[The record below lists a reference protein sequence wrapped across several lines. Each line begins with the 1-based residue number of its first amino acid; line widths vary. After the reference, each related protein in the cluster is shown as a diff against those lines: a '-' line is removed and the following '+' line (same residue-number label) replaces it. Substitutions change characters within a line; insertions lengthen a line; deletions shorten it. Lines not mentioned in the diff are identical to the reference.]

1 MEMDKENSQ
10 IRDEYNSYI
19 LAKAMY
25 DRFFNELMTAV
36 VNSMENFKNAQVKTK
51 PDENDID
58 TLCGNWYYKG
68 KADAFREI
76 GDRLLKEKKLAEQD
90 LVNSL
95 KIREK
100 MRECGNNED
109 YVKFAV
115 KEKLRDD
122 VYENIR
128 RKKNDEAERILPESD
143 FRFRKIY
150 DKVVRM
156 RAGIADLLE
165 HYAVEGFRLGREFE
179 ICKITLPNHTV
190 STLNDPDITYDF
202 DPKRFSDK
210 CIETFIPE
218 DYNNF

>member
-36 VNSMENFKNAQVKTK
+36 VNSMENFKKAQVKTK
-51 PDENDID
+51 PDEHDID
-58 TLCGNWYYKG
+58 TLCGNWYYQG

-76 GDRLLKEKKLAEQD
+76 GERLQKEHDLACQD
-90 LVNSL
+90 LTNYL
-95 KIREK
+95 NLEK
-100 MRECGNNED
+100 GDGLEE
-109 YVKFAV
+109 KFEKAV
-115 KEKLRDD
+115 KNTWIMF
-122 VYENIR
+122 VYRIVKEQ
-128 RKKNDEAERILPESD
+128 KNAEVERILPEDD
-143 FRFRKIY
+143 FRGRRVA
-150 DKVVRM
+150 DKVR
-156 RAGIADLLE
+156 RIKAGLASLLE
-165 HYAVEGFRLGREFE
+165 YYGWEGFQLGRKYESDR
-179 ICKITLPNHTV
+179 IKIEDV
-190 STLNDPDITYDF
+190 QDF

>member
-1 MEMDKENSQ
+1 MDKENSQ
-10 IRDEYNSYI
+10 IIDEYNAYI
-19 LAKAMY
+19 LAKDMY

-36 VNSMENFKNAQVKTK
+36 VNSMENFKNTQVKTK
-51 PDENDID
+51 HDEHDID
-58 TLCGNWYYKG
+58 TLCGNWYYQG

-76 GDRLLKEKKLAEQD
+76 GERLLKEKKLAELD

-100 MRECGNNED
+100 MRECNNNED

-115 KEKLRDD
+115 KEKLRGD

-128 RKKNDEAERILPESD
+128 RKKNEEAERILPDSD

-150 DKVVRM
+150 DKVMRM

-165 HYAVEGFRLGREFE
+165 HYAIEGFRLGREFE

-190 STLNDPDITYDF
+190 STLNDPDITYGF
-202 DPKRFSDK
+202 EPKKFADK